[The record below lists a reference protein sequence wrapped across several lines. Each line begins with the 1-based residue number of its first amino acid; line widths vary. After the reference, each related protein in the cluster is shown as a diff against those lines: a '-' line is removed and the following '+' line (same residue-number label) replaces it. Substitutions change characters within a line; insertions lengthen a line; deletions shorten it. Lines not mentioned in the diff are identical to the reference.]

1 MNSVE
6 IGSLIIIGLSTLLI
20 LWGQFSDD
28 QCVYSGYSNSTVSSM
43 YTTTG
48 LIPCTSTLVQLLG
61 LSFCV
66 YSVYIGISTVQTML
80 DSKDCGGGDEKENKL
95 GNGNTLCA
103 SSVSNMVPLVVP
115 LVCVYST
122 LGMV

>member
-48 LIPCTSTLVQLLG
+48 LNPCTSTLVQLLG
-61 LSFCV
+61 LDHYTYTV
-66 YSVYIGISTVQTML
+66 YSTVITIHN
-80 DSKDCGGGDEKENKL
+80 SVNCGGGDEKENKL

-103 SSVSNMVPLVVP
+103 GSVSNMVPLVVP
-115 LVCVYST
+115 LVCVYSI